1 MPSLCKYDSNR
12 NTKWQLWM
20 ALVSANVDSANKKCL
35 LRYFLMHVQDGSL
48 LGWMYIRISTER
60 APSAYTYFSHYSFH
74 MLWNPVIIQVL
85 HFPEFWQ
92 NLNFPRIIYQV
103 VVLSLLF
110 LTCALFCYCL
120 YLHHQCL
127 GFFSDIISFQLG
139 ENEILETLYNIASKN
154 KIWRSY
160 IGMGYYNCSVPQPI
174 ARNLL
179 ENAGW

>member
-1 MPSLCKYDSNR
+1 MGLFWVECTLC
-12 NTKWQLWM
+12 QH
-20 ALVSANVDSANKKCL
+20 KKK
-35 LRYFLMHVQDGSL
+35 
-48 LGWMYIRISTER
+48 
-60 APSAYTYFSHYSFH
+60 APSAYSCSSHYSFH

-92 NLNFPRIIYQV
+92 NLNFPKIFYHVIT
-103 VVLSLLF
+103 LSLIF
-110 LTCALFCYCL
+110 LTSALFCNS
-120 YLHHQCL
+120 LHLQHQQ
-127 GFFSDIISFQLG
+127 GFFHTGVQGISVKKCNCYMQLQHSDIICFRLG

-154 KIWRSY
+154 QIWRSY